1 VSGADE
7 GFWAGV
13 PFGPGVKRV
22 ALDANGLAALDK
34 PEGVLSH
41 PNGPRDQER
50 SLVRAR
56 YDEEEECFE
65 WVDAAGARQRLWLIN
80 RLDSATSGLILAA
93 TSGALAGEIKAQFK
107 RRQVRKAYQAV
118 VFGKPRQ
125 PAGSWKDMLEV
136 RKQAARIRT
145 VAGSGR
151 LPAESRMTL
160 VKTGA
165 GTPVLS
171 LLRLEPQ
178 TGRSHQL
185 RVQCAKRG
193 LPIVGDQT
201 YGNFAANRAF
211 SRAGGPRRM
220 FLHSLETSFEYEF
233 KGRSHAFSAVAPL
246 PPEFERLG

>member
-1 VSGADE
+1 MRGADE

-13 PFGPGVKRV
+13 PFGSGVKRV
-22 ALDANGLAALDK
+22 ALDENGLAALDK

-41 PNGPRDQER
+41 PNSPRDQER

-56 YDEEEECFE
+56 YDEDEECFE
-65 WVDAAGARQRLWLIN
+65 WVDAAGAKQRLWLIN

-93 TSGALAGEIKAQFK
+93 TSGKLAREIKDQFK

-118 VFGKPRQ
+118 VFGEPRQ

-136 RKQAARIRT
+136 KKQASRIRT
-145 VAGSGR
+145 VAGAGR

-160 VKTGA
+160 VKSGTGI
-165 GTPVLS
+165 PILS
-171 LLRLEPQ
+171 LLRLEPL

-211 SRAGGPRRM
+211 SRAGGSKRM

-233 KGRSHAFSAVAPL
+233 EGRTHAFAAVAPL
-246 PPEFERLG
+246 PIEFENLG

>member
-1 VSGADE
+1 MSGVDE

-13 PFGPGVKRV
+13 PFGSGVKRV

-50 SLVRAR
+50 SLVCAR
-56 YDEEEECFE
+56 YDEAEECFE
-65 WVDAAGARQRLWLIN
+65 WADSAGTRQRLWLIN

-93 TSGALAGEIKAQFK
+93 MTGALAREIKAQFK
-107 RRQVRKAYQAV
+107 RRQVRKAYQAL

-125 PAGSWKDMLEV
+125 AAGSWKDMLEV
-136 RKQAARIRT
+136 KKQAARIRT
-145 VAGSGR
+145 VAGAGR

-160 VKTGA
+160 IKSGT
-165 GTPVLS
+165 GTPVVS
-171 LLRLEPQ
+171 LLRLEPL

-185 RVQCAKRG
+185 RVQCAKRS

-211 SRAGGPRRM
+211 SRAGGSKRL
-220 FLHSLETSFEYEF
+220 FLHSLETSFEYAF
-233 KGRSHAFSAVAPL
+233 GGRTHAFEASAPL
-246 PPEFERLG
+246 PPEFENLG

>member
-1 VSGADE
+1 MDE

-13 PFGPGVKRV
+13 PFGSEVKRV

-56 YDEEEECFE
+56 YDEAEECFE
-65 WVDAAGARQRLWLIN
+65 WADAAGAQQRLWLIN

-93 TSGALAGEIKAQFK
+93 TTGLLAREIKAQFK
-107 RRQVRKAYQAV
+107 RRKVRKVYQAL
-118 VFGKPRQ
+118 VFGRPRQ

-136 RKQAARIRT
+136 TKHAAKIRT
-145 VAGSGR
+145 AAGTGR

-160 VKTGA
+160 VKSGT
-165 GTPVLS
+165 GTPVVS
-171 LLRLEPQ
+171 LLRLEPL

-185 RVQCAKRG
+185 RVQCAKRS

-211 SRAGGPRRM
+211 SRAGGSKRM
-220 FLHSLETSFEYEF
+220 FLHSLETSFEYTF
-233 KGRSHAFSAVAPL
+233 RGRTHAFEAAAPL
-246 PPEFERLG
+246 PPEFESLG